1 MTKNKCYGVILALA
15 KYGKAGEFCAQVKFA
30 DSEENAIA
38 LLLQDDFVSKLLLDG
53 YAITSKSAVV
63 LDPSIA
69 PINTESEC
77 IVIREFSGEARQL
90 HIDLRNNYTDDFKRD
105 LQAFMTKYHSTMQPI
120 YPEFTT

>member
-1 MTKNKCYGVILALA
+1 MTKNKFYGVILALA